1 MFGKKRVFAFVLLS
15 LAAFSFLGASVMGST
30 PVAEVPKTPTDA
42 NTRTLAGNEAFTL
55 LMLGKDR
62 AAELCDVLM
71 LVSYRPSEGSLC
83 VVQIPRDTY
92 FAYTDGSYRKINAA
106 ARVLGGAD
114 KLKTRLSDV
123 LGVPVDGYVEF
134 DLDFVRQAVD
144 MVGGVEID
152 VPCDMDYDD
161 PEQDLSIHLEKGIQT
176 LTGAQAVEFI
186 RFRSGYLCAD
196 LGRMDAQKLFLASF
210 ARAFSRRVDASELP
224 RMLLMSIGHFKTD
237 VRFDTLLSLLTD
249 LRRVSMDNITV
260 FTLPGEEYRSEVS
273 GAWYYILSHDGC
285 ETAIADYLA
294 GDEYTGFD
302 RGGLFTDK
310 KRAAIEEIYHRNI
323 PPIPYT
329 FTGLEEKGVTV
340 E

>member
-1 MFGKKRVFAFVLLS
+1 MLGKKRVFAFVLLS
-15 LAAFSFLGASVMGST
+15 LAAFSFLGASVMGDPMPT
-30 PVAEVPKTPTDA
+30 EALNPKVDVNIEAAEQ
-42 NTRTLAGNEAFTL
+42 ESFEL
-55 LMLGKDR
+55 LILGKDR

-71 LVSYRPSEGSLC
+71 LVSYKPSERSLC

-114 KLKTRLSDV
+114 KLSAGLSEA
-123 LGVPVDGYVEF
+123 LGVSIDGYVEF
-134 DLDFVRQAVD
+134 DLDFVKRAVD
-144 MVGGVEID
+144 MVGGVEVA

-161 PEQDLSIHLEKGIQT
+161 EYQDLSIHLKKGVQK
-176 LTGAQAVEFI
+176 LTGTQAVAFI
-186 RFRSGYLCAD
+186 RFRSGYLRAD

-210 ARAFSRRVDASELP
+210 AKAFSREVSVSELP
-224 RMLLMSIGHFKTD
+224 RMLLMTVGHFKTD
-237 VRFDTLLSLLTD
+237 VRFDTLLSVLTD
-249 LRRVSMDNITV
+249 MRRISADSITV

-285 ETAIADYLA
+285 ETAITHYLA
-294 GDEYTGFD
+294 GDGYPGFD
-302 RGGLFTDK
+302 RKGLFTDK
-310 KRAAIEEIYHRNI
+310 KRTAIEEIYHRNI

-329 FTGLEEKGVTV
+329 FTAIMENGVEV